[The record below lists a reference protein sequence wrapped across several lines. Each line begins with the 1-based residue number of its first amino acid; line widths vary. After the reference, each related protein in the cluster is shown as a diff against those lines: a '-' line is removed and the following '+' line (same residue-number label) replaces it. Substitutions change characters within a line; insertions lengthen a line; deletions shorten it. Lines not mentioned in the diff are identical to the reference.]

1 MPRKKEAIPDQ
12 SENNPKAK
20 KLEKD
25 IDKKVKVDYK
35 IYPPRKE
42 EDFVKIDREL
52 HPFYASMFE
61 KNGAVLFIAAPPGS
75 GKTSY
80 ISNLLGREEYFKDLF
95 EAGVF
100 VCSPTIHNDIGAGVI
115 RAVADHME
123 DDFSEEYAK
132 NIFKIL
138 SGDEDDSDDEGNGLA
153 CILFDDCMGAFKQNT
168 FVGRLCSMCRHLKSV
183 IMFSN
188 QRVVGVPSG
197 IRANISHSV
206 TYNQPSAKEFGALLD
221 LHSAF
226 GGEDNFIQMYNEAC
240 SVRYGALL
248 CDFRNMIAYKQI
260 PDTGEIVELYRR
272 YNEDG
277 SINDNKMMTKEGLQH
292 STTDKIDNNKN
303 V

>member
-1 MPRKKEAIPDQ
+1 MPRKKKQPKEAIPDQ

-42 EDFVKIDREL
+42 TDFVKIDRDL

-132 NIFKIL
+132 NIFQIL
-138 SGDEDDSDDEGNGLA
+138 SGDDEDSDDEGNGLA
-153 CILFDDCMGAFKQNT
+153 CILFDDCMGAFSQNT

-206 TYNQPSAKEFGALLD
+206 TYNQPSAKEFAALLD

-226 GGEDNFIQMYNEAC
+226 GGEDNFIQMYQEAC

-248 CDFRNMIAYKQI
+248 CDFRNMIAYKQV

-277 SINDNKMMTKEGLQH
+277 SINDNKMMTRNGL
-292 STTDKIDNNKN
+292 KNDNNR
-303 V
+303 

>member
-1 MPRKKEAIPDQ
+1 MTKRTKTKKDAIPDQ
-12 SENNPKAK
+12 SDNNPKATRA
-20 KLEKD
+20 EKQ

-42 EDFVKIDREL
+42 EDFVKIDRDL
-52 HPFYASMFE
+52 HPFYKSMFE
-61 KNGAVLFIAAPPGS
+61 KNGAVVFIAAPPGS

-80 ISNLLGREEYFKDLF
+80 ISNLLGRDEYFKDLF

-115 RAVADHME
+115 RACADHME
-123 DDFSEEYAK
+123 DNYSEEYAR

-138 SGDEDDSDDEGNGLA
+138 SGDENDDDDDNGNGLS
-153 CILFDDCMGAFKQNT
+153 CVLFDDCMGSFKQNT
-168 FVGRLCSMCRHLKSV
+168 FVGRLCSMCRHLKAV

-206 TYNQPSAKEFGALLD
+206 TYNQPSAKEFTALLD

-226 GGEDNFIQMYNEAC
+226 GGEQNFISMYTEAC
-240 SVRYGALL
+240 SVRYGSLL
-248 CDFRNMIAYKQI
+248 CDFRNMIAYKQC
-260 PDTGEIVELYRR
+260 PETGEIVELYRR
-272 YNEDG
+272 YNDDG
-277 SINDNKMMTKEGLQH
+277 SINDNKQMTKNGL
-292 STTDKIDNNKN
+292 TDIKQN
-303 V
+303 